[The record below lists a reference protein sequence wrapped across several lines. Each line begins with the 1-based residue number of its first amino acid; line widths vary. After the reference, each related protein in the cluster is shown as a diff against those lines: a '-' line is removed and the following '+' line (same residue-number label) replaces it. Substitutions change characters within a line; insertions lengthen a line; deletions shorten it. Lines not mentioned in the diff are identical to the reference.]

1 MSISRGAT
9 PPPPHPLSRI
19 NSDDELINN
28 ILPSYHMFASTVSKN
43 LVPTNEN
50 FRIDPPMYEMTPVT
64 STTNASLLPSQS
76 LDNNSAPQEYSAIV
90 QEGESSSNEY
100 NQESADI
107 WKNNILNNVDK
118 LPSITNTKGY
128 ISDKLDVVITVT
140 DKVCQKGIKPE
151 VINPLQKEY
160 NSGDYV
166 HGYVT
171 IRNTSDKPIPFDM
184 VYVVFEGCVTVLDY
198 TNGVLN
204 VESEPITRFKFLNML
219 DLFAS
224 WSYANI
230 DRLSTDNGDPYDW
243 CDGEIDPYDNTLL
256 SIDVKR
262 LFQPNVTYKRY
273 FTFRIPEKLLD
284 NTCEEHSLNL
294 HCEVPPTLGIDRN
307 TVSPLQALT
316 NKSLSVKDL
325 AIIDTNVSYS
335 IDARVIG
342 KASDYNYKVE
352 RDQYLVA
359 KKASC
364 PIRVVPQSNFERFV
378 NYNSLHEECQIYY
391 KAFVDQVINKI
402 EYGSELLNVS
412 LKLGTDLLSPQIST
426 SENDGN
432 KLRQL
437 YQSSETTSPSS
448 FQDSKDNITN
458 EEQETYQYMTSLK
471 KKSLTGSSKHLGIIS
486 LSTPKTSYSINYVKP
501 SRFGHS
507 TIENQLKVPLE
518 LNYHTDTSSSLSLP
532 QVKSVNVELVSLT
545 IRSKKHPIP
554 IEFTPEMCFPE
565 KYIDYKGGNG
575 LVPNFDHI
583 IIKQFHIYLDSF
595 HKLIK
600 ELGNDIIK
608 IETQLYR
615 DVKSL
620 ASLGTKYINLQIP
633 DVTYTRHD
641 EQGTSAGSQPNVKT
655 IPWKQQDKSSYS
667 MKFEVNLNL
676 NSVCLKGNVDNNEIT
691 LVPSFQGCILTRI
704 YYIKVSVKLSR
715 GEVLVVNVPLTIQN

>member
-1 MSISRGAT
+1 MSSSSRSET
-9 PPPPHPLSRI
+9 PPPLHRI
-19 NSDDELINN
+19 TSDDELINN

-50 FRIDPPMYEMTPVT
+50 YRIDPPMYEMTPVT
-64 STTNASLLPSQS
+64 STTPSLLPTHS
-76 LDNNSAPQEYSAIV
+76 LDNSLDDYYPRNSDEENHL
-90 QEGESSSNEY
+90 EGGSSGEY
-100 NQESADI
+100 NQQSADI

-118 LPSITNTKGY
+118 LPNLTHSKGY
-128 ISDKLDVVITVT
+128 ISDNLKVEITVT
-140 DKVCQKGIKPE
+140 EKVCQKGIKPE
-151 VINPLQKEY
+151 IIDPLQKEY
-160 NSGDYV
+160 ISGDYV

-184 VYVVFEGCVTVLDY
+184 VYVVFEGSVTVLDY
-198 TNGVLN
+198 TNGLLN
-204 VESEPITRFKFLNML
+204 LEAEPLTRFKFLNML

-230 DRLSTDNGDPYDW
+230 DRLITDNGDPYDW

-256 SIDVKR
+256 AIDVKR

-273 FTFRIPEKLLD
+273 FTFRVPEKLLD

-294 HCEVPPTLGIDRN
+294 HCELPPTLGIDRN
-307 TVSPLQALT
+307 AVTPLQLLT
-316 NKSLSVKDL
+316 NKNLSVKDL

-342 KASDYNYKVE
+342 KASDYSYKVD

-364 PIRVVPQSNFERFV
+364 PIRVIPQSNFERFD
-378 NYNSLHEECQIYY
+378 NYKLLSEECQIYF

-402 EYGSELLNVS
+402 EYGYELLNINM
-412 LKLGTDLLSPQIST
+412 KLNNDLLSPQVTNDST
-426 SENDGN
+426 DES

-437 YQSSETTSPSS
+437 YHSADSSS
-448 FQDSKDNITN
+448 FHHDHDAKNCV
-458 EEQETYQYMTSLK
+458 EQETYQYMTTSK
-471 KKSLTGSSKHLGIIS
+471 KKTITGVSKHLGIVS
-486 LSTPKTSYSINYVKP
+486 LSTPKTIYSANYIKP
-501 SRFGHS
+501 SRFGKS
-507 TIENQLKVPLE
+507 TFNNQIKIPLE
-518 LNYHTDTSSSLSLP
+518 INYNAEASSSSTLP

-565 KYIDYKGGNG
+565 KHIDYKGGNG
-575 LVPNFDHI
+575 LVPNFDNI
-583 IIKQFHIYLDSF
+583 IIKQFHVYLTSF

-608 IETQLYR
+608 IETQLYK

-633 DVTYTRHD
+633 DVTYMMRD
-641 EQGTSAGSQPNVKT
+641 DQGTSTGSYPSVKT
-655 IPWKQQDKSSYS
+655 IPWKQQDAFSYT
-667 MKFEVNLNL
+667 MKFEVNVNL
-676 NSVCLKGNVDNNEIT
+676 NSSCLKGNSGDSGEIT
-691 LVPSFQGCILTRI
+691 LVPSFQGCLLSRI
-704 YYIKVSVKLSR
+704 YYIRVSVKMSR
-715 GEVLVVNVPLTIQN
+715 GEVLVVHVPLTIQN